1 MKSTTH
7 LFHGHV
13 QITQPQT
20 AGTSRILLHVGAD
33 CHCVTSDLDFASS
46 RHIYIKWDTEW
57 NSHTLTPI
65 CCVQIETSE
74 HDIVPIDT

>member
-46 RHIYIKWDTEW
+46 MHIYIKWDTEG
-57 NSHTLTPI
+57 NSHTRSNIKQNDTK
-65 CCVQIETSE
+65 QIISNNYGKMY
-74 HDIVPIDT
+74 